1 MAVFDL
7 HTHIISPD
15 TGRYP
20 VSPLGGT
27 RSSWS
32 SERPAD
38 LDGLLSQ
45 LDKAGVDKAA
55 VVQAS
60 TVYGFDNRYV
70 ADSIDG
76 HQDRLIG
83 VCSVDFRSSDAVEQ
97 IKHWISERNF
107 AGVRIRAADGTT
119 PVPSETRLDD
129 PAIDPVWTYLEAQRI
144 PACIQLHSSHTPVL
158 LSVLEKFPRLVIA
171 LDHGARPRLEGGPP
185 YAAADELFAL
195 AAYPGVFLKI
205 TSVTIQRADRE
216 PGGDASQLVQRLAE
230 GFGAGRLAWGSNF
243 PASAGSLSEL
253 RETAANAI
261 SGLTAQEQASF
272 FAGSAARIYPRL
284 AD

>member
-1 MAVFDL
+1 MPVMDL

-20 VSPLGGT
+20 ISPLGGT

-32 SERPAD
+32 SERPVD
-38 LDGLLSQ
+38 LDGLLRQ
-45 LDKAGVDKAA
+45 LDKAGVSKAA
-55 VVQAS
+55 IVQAS
-60 TVYGFDNRYV
+60 TAYGFDNRYV
-70 ADSIDG
+70 ADSIEG

-83 VCSVDFRSSDAVEQ
+83 VCSVDFRASDAVGQ
-97 IKHWISERNF
+97 IKHWVYERNF

-129 PAIDPVWTYLEAQRI
+129 PSIDPVWAYLEAQRI
-144 PACIQLHSSHTPVL
+144 PVCIQMHSSHASTL
-158 LSVLEKFPRLVIA
+158 LSVLARFPSLVIA

-195 AAYPGVFLKI
+195 AAYQGVFLKI

-216 PGGDASQLVQRLAE
+216 PGGDARKLVRRLAE
-230 GFGAGRLAWGSNF
+230 GFGADHLAWGSNF
-243 PASAGSLSEL
+243 PASQGNLSEL
-253 RETAANAI
+253 RDTALAAI
-261 SGLTAQEQASF
+261 SELSPQEQASF
-272 FAGSAARIYPRL
+272 LGGTAARIYPQL
-284 AD
+284 AG